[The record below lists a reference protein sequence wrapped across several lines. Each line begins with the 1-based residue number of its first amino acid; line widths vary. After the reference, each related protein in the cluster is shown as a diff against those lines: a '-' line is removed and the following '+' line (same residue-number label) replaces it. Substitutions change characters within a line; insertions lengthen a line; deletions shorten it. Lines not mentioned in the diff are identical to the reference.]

1 MKTTVKRPASRLTIG
16 LNKTKT
22 FFSKPYNVIL
32 LLMGIVFTVT
42 TIAPI
47 VAIVQDTLKIH
58 PGTIDAH
65 LTGQVSGYTLVN
77 YIDLFTSRM
86 AKTNLWMPLLNT
98 VLLAVGTC
106 IVSILFGGIVAPLTG
121 LGDMIRSMT
130 TLVLLCSVIC
140 LGLYLCSRRWNYS
153 APEN

>member
-1 MKTTVKRPASRLTIG
+1 MKTTAKRPASRLTIG

-65 LTGQVSGYTLVN
+65 LQEHSFP
-77 YIDLFTSRM
+77 I
-86 AKTNLWMPLLNT
+86 
-98 VLLAVGTC
+98 C
-106 IVSILFGGIVAPLTG
+106 SILLWKREGCGHTVHSQH
-121 LGDMIRSMT
+121 SM
-130 TLVLLCSVIC
+130 
-140 LGLYLCSRRWNYS
+140 
-153 APEN
+153 

>member
-1 MKTTVKRPASRLTIG
+1 MKTTARRPASRLTIG

-32 LLMGIVFTVT
+32 MLLGIVFTIT

-47 VAIVQDTLKIH
+47 VAIIQDTLKIH
-58 PGTIDAH
+58 PGTIYAH

-86 AKTNLWMPLLNT
+86 AKTNLWTPLLNT
-98 VLLAVGTC
+98 LLLAVGTC
-106 IVSILFGGIVAPLTG
+106 VVSILFGGIVAF
-121 LGDMIRSMT
+121 
-130 TLVLLCSVIC
+130 LVTRTNMEIGRAHV
-140 LGLYLCSRRWNYS
+140 
-153 APEN
+153 